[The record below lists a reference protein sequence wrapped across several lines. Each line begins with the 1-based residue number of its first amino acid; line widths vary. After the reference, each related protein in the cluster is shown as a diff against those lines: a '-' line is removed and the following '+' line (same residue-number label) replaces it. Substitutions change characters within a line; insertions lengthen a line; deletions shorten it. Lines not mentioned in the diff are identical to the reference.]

1 MAGVPEWLNIVR
13 AHRPSHAV
21 NALGRTPDLLLLNPR
36 DLRDAVEAPLLR
48 LAVPLAVLLPGI
60 FRAARDAAAI
70 VGLVKPGATQGDGP
84 APTAFAQSVFSAAS
98 AVGFQGPFFLASV
111 PLALDASDAGGE
123 RLRAELQ
130 RYLDAGFTE
139 IMVQAEGHEPLAAA
153 AALAT
158 SLEAARERDVAVGI
172 WSATEEGALNL
183 HAGLRR
189 KVVQVDLV
197 SIGAEVAS
205 ERIGP
210 LIDLLRPSRLELQS
224 GTASGG
230 GLGGLDAS
238 APVQALARSQLG
250 QPVAP
255 EHYRAGDDLPAERR
269 ERMEALVYA
278 DLLGVLQD
286 PALRGTASRALTAL
300 SARRDA

>member
-1 MAGVPEWLNIVR
+1 MAGVPEWLNTVR

-21 NALGRTPDLLLLNPR
+21 NVLSRTPDLLLLNPR
-36 DLRDAVEAPLLR
+36 DLREAVEAPLLR
-48 LAVPLAVLLPGI
+48 LTVPLAVLLPGI
-60 FRAARDAAAI
+60 FRAGRDAAAI
-70 VGLVKPGATQGDGP
+70 VGVVKPGAMQGEGP
-84 APTAFAQSVFSAAS
+84 TPTAFAQSVFAAAS
-98 AVGFQGPFFLASV
+98 AVGFQSPFFLASV
-111 PLALDASDAGGE
+111 PIALEASDSGGE

-139 IMVQAEGHEPLAAA
+139 IVVQAEGHDPQAAA

-158 SLEAARERDVAVGI
+158 SLEAARERDVAVGL

-189 KVVQVDLV
+189 KVVHVDLV

-205 ERIGP
+205 ERIGT
-210 LIDLLRPSRLELQS
+210 LVDLLRPSRLELRA
-224 GTASGG
+224 GTGSAA
-230 GLGGLDAS
+230 GLGGVDAS
-238 APVQALARSQLG
+238 ALVQDLARMQLG
-250 QPVAP
+250 APVAP
-255 EHYRAGDDLPAERR
+255 ESYRGADELPVERR

-278 DLLGVLQD
+278 DLLGALQD
-286 PALRGTASRALTAL
+286 PALRGTAPRALTSL